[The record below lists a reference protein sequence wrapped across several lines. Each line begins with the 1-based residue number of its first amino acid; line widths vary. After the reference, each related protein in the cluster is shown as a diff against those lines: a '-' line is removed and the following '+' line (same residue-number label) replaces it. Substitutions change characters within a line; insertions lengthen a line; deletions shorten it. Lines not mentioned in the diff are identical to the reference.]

1 MFLAPLSDIIT
12 VFRKAAQKGYIMS
25 SSVVITADSTVDLS
39 PELIWRFQIHI
50 IPLTII
56 LGEESFLDGQGFT
69 PLEMYARFR
78 ADGTL
83 PHTAAPGEAEFYDFF
98 KQFTDQGMEVVHIDI
113 SSELSATYNTACLAA
128 GRFPG
133 VHVVDSR
140 MLSSGGGLLAIEAA
154 NCRDKGMEAEDI
166 AKHLRALTEKV
177 STSFVLDTLT
187 FMWKGGRCSGV
198 AAMGANMLR
207 LKPALR
213 MHEGKL
219 EVFKKYR
226 GKIEKV
232 YEQYIT
238 EMLEGKR
245 IRPGHVFI
253 TESGEVDPAV
263 IERLTRLVYDLSG
276 CWEVHHTLAGCTISS
291 HCGPGTLGVLFIEE

>member
-1 MFLAPLSDIIT
+1 
-12 VFRKAAQKGYIMS
+12 MS
-25 SSVVITADSTVDLS
+25 KPVVITADSTVDLS
-39 PELIWRFQIHI
+39 ADLLERFQIHI

-56 LGEESFLDGQGFT
+56 LGDESFLDGQGFT

-78 ADGTL
+78 EDGTL
-83 PHTAAPGEAEFYDFF
+83 PQTAAPSEADFRDFF
-98 KQFTDQGMEVVHIDI
+98 KSFTDQGFEVVHLDI
-113 SSELSATYNTACLAA
+113 SAELSGTYNVACLAA
-128 GRFPG
+128 GRLPG

-140 MLSSGGGLLAIEAA
+140 MLSTGGGLLALEAA
-154 NCRDKGMEAEDI
+154 ECRNKGMEAAEIVDY
-166 AKHLRALTEKV
+166 LRGLTDKV

-198 AAMGANMLR
+198 TALGANLLR

-226 GKIEKV
+226 GKMESV
-232 YEQYIT
+232 YKQYVT
-238 EMLEGKR
+238 EMLEGVKV
-245 IRPGHVFI
+245 RPAHVFI
-253 TESGEVDPAV
+253 TESGEVDPAI
-263 IERLTRLVYDLSG
+263 IEDLTKLVYEMTG
-276 CWEVHHTLAGCTISS
+276 CREVHHTLAGCTVSS